1 MSEGGVSSE
10 GRERGTT
17 LSSHGTVTSR
27 HYEAA
32 VRGEQIEIEMHKK
45 ATSIA
50 MVKVVLLLIS
60 IN

>member
-10 GRERGTT
+10 GKKRGTT
-17 LSSHGTVTSR
+17 LSSQGTVTSR

-50 MVKVVLLLIS
+50 MVKVVL
-60 IN
+60 